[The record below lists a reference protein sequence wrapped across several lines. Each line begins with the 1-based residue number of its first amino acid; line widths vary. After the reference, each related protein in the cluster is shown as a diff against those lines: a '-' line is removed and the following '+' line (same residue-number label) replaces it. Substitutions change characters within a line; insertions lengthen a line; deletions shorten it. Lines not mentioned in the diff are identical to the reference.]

1 MRIKGTCARC
11 ERDFLVSEAMGSGGH
26 CPSCGKAFN
35 KDYTAVLASTLR
47 EAEVAGSV
55 LEDALNRLVG
65 MDGALEL
72 DEESILEPL
81 RQPIRRTRRGKVRQR
96 R

>member
-11 ERDFLVSEAMGSGGH
+11 GREFLVREAIDNGGH
-26 CPSCGKAFN
+26 CPSCGQPFN
-35 KDYTAVLASTLR
+35 AHYTAVLASTLR
-47 EAEVAGSV
+47 EAEIAGSV
-55 LEDALNRLVG
+55 IEDALNRLVG
-65 MDGALEL
+65 MEGALEL

-81 RQPIRRTRRGKVRQR
+81 RQPIRATRRGKIRPR